1 MGARGSE
8 GDKRQAPKTK
18 ERKGMEIGIYSLA
31 DICPD
36 PNTGKTITAQQRL
49 EQLIESAKLAEEA
62 GLDVFGVGEHH
73 RLDYAVSSPNNV
85 LSAVSQVT
93 NRLKLTTATTVLNT
107 VDPVRLFEEM
117 ATLDLL
123 SKGRAELIVGRG
135 AFTEGFS
142 LFGYDRFLGDQVFE
156 EHLDLLQKLDANEK
170 VTWSGQHR
178 RALQEAEIA
187 PRPYQKQIPIWV
199 GVGSSPESAS
209 RAGRYGTGLA
219 VGILSGDWLRF
230 KSLVDVYRQAA
241 IKAGY
246 SEAVRVGVT
255 GHAFIGRTSQQA
267 RQDYYPYHANYWTQ
281 LNRQQGKPATP
292 AIYEEF
298 ELLAGPDHA
307 LFVGSPQEVI
317 EKIHR
322 QFEVFGHKRLLV
334 QLDLGGLP
342 FKTVA
347 ENIELL
353 GSEIAPAIRRF
364 TN

>member
-1 MGARGSE
+1 M
-8 GDKRQAPKTK
+8 TNK

-31 DICPD
+31 DLCPN
-36 PNTGKTITAQQRL
+36 PRTGKTVTAQQKVD
-49 EQLIESAKLAEEA
+49 QLIQSAKLAEEA

-73 RLDYAVSSPNNV
+73 RLDYAVSSPHNV
-85 LSAVSQVT
+85 LSAISQVT
-93 NRLKLTTATTVLNT
+93 KRLKLTTATTVLNT

-135 AFTEGFS
+135 AYTEGFS
-142 LFGYDRFLGDQVFE
+142 LFGYDRYLGDQVFE
-156 EHLDLLQKLDANEK
+156 EHLDLLQKLNANERL
-170 VTWSGQHR
+170 TWSGQYR

-241 IKAGY
+241 SQTGH
-246 SEAVRVGVT
+246 SETEKVGVT
-255 GHAFIGRTSQQA
+255 GHAFIGKTSQQA
-267 RQDYYPYHANYWTQ
+267 RRDYFPYHANYWTQ
-281 LNRQQGKPATP
+281 LNRQQGKPAAP
-292 AIYEEF
+292 VSYQEF
-298 ELLAGPDHA
+298 ELLSSPDQA
-307 LFVGSPQEVI
+307 LYVGSPQEII

-322 QFEVFGHKRLLV
+322 QFEVFGHKRLLL

-342 FKTVA
+342 FKSVA
-347 ENIELL
+347 QNIEFL
-353 GSEIAPAIRRF
+353 GTEIAPAVRRL
-364 TN
+364 TK